1 MESVLKDEKL
11 IEAVH
16 LFPCLG
22 QVNTKSYKDAVAKA
36 NQNSHVAAVGQKLA
50 LSRTFFASSAF
61 CSVETK
67 QKEAVFPRIHR
78 WSHSSALPLV

>member
-36 NQNSHVAAVGQKLA
+36 NQNSHVAGVGQKLA
-50 LSRTFFASSAF
+50 
-61 CSVETK
+61 
-67 QKEAVFPRIHR
+67 
-78 WSHSSALPLV
+78 